1 MPDDKSDPDVIL
13 LPTVNPESDDAV
25 YDLRGMKVS
34 TPQDG
39 KVYIVKGKKI
49 IK

>member
-1 MPDDKSDPDVIL
+1 MSEPNAIL
-13 LPTVNPESDDAV
+13 LPNATPDSDDAI